1 MFSVWF
7 SKIPVCLTLVQAGKH
22 TLTYYKPIINHL
34 VWTELQGSN
43 ILEGGRGVASQSAL
57 SDQVYSPGLW
67 SKLYALL
74 HGLYLQRAPQHYI
87 FTGHLIPTSYFQD
100 YSPLPSNVD
109 LLQEFK

>member
-1 MFSVWF
+1 MVQQDSRL
-7 SKIPVCLTLVQAGKH
+7 PLTLVQAGKH

-34 VWTELQGSN
+34 VWTEFQG
-43 ILEGGRGVASQSAL
+43 ILGGGRGVASQSAL
-57 SDQVYSPGLW
+57 RDQACSPGLW

-74 HGLYLQRAPQHYI
+74 HGLYLQRAPLHYI